1 MTANQLPDI
10 AKKTERL
17 TIDIENAVRGFARYH
32 KYTIGTDMRTA
43 AMHVMKVCN
52 RAWRERSRQHQ
63 LVSDLIWAVDEL
75 KLMLQLASQ
84 LRAFKSFKQFEAIIR
99 LADEVGRCAGG
110 WKRAL
115 HDKSQNPND
124 TASLERVQILSG
136 RYASQSGPTN
146 RQHHTTQEA
155 V

>member
-17 TIDIENAVRGFARYH
+17 TIEIENAVRGFARYH
-32 KYTIGTDMRTA
+32 KYAIGTDIRTA

-52 RAWRERSRQHQ
+52 RAWRDRSRQHQ
-63 LVSDLIWAVDEL
+63 WVSDLIWAVDEL
-75 KLMLQLASQ
+75 KLILQLASQ
-84 LRAFKSFKQFEAIIR
+84 LRAFKSFKQFEMIIR

-115 HDKSQNPND
+115 HDKSQNHND
-124 TASLERVQILSG
+124 AASLERAQILSG
-136 RYASQSGPTN
+136 RYASQSGQKN
-146 RQHHTTQEA
+146 RQDHTTREA